1 MRLPNVFAQDD
12 ADDEK
17 IAAGWIDAHS
27 HVWSPDTTRWPLEAG
42 QTAAD
47 LKPPSFTPEELLAVA
62 GPEGVTRVVLIQHHI
77 YHGFD
82 NAYLIDCA
90 RRFPKRFVVT
100 GMIDD
105 RIAAPGA
112 LLKELAE
119 SRVRALRI
127 TSLIRPRTWLEGPG
141 MADLWK
147 TGAETGQPMCLLINP
162 GDLPAADAMCQKHP
176 DTPVVVD
183 HFARIGVDGQIR
195 DAEVKQL
202 CRLARH
208 ARTHVKISAYY
219 ALGRKAPPYDDLVP
233 MIRSVLDA
241 FGVERVMWASDC
253 PYQVD
258 EGHTY
263 ADSIG
268 LVRDRLDFL
277 SDGDRQWL
285 LRKTAEKV
293 YFS

>member
-1 MRLPNVFAQDD
+1 MAQDRPLS
-12 ADDEK
+12 DEE
-17 IAAGWIDAHS
+17 IARGYIDAHS
-27 HVWSPDTTRWPLEAG
+27 HVWSPDLARWPLIGG
-42 QTAAD
+42 QTAKD
-47 LKPPSFTPEELLAVA
+47 LAPPSFTPEELLTVA
-62 GPEGVTRVVLIQHHI
+62 APEGVTRVVLIQHHI

-90 RRFPKRFVVT
+90 RARPKQFVVT

-105 RIAAPGA
+105 RIAQPGA
-112 LLKELAE
+112 LLKELGE
-119 SRVRALRI
+119 HHVKALRI
-127 TSLIRPRTWLEGPG
+127 TSLIRPRTWLEGDG
-141 MADLWK
+141 MADLWR
-147 TGAETGQPMCLLINP
+147 TAAGTGQPMCLLINP
-162 GDLPAADAMCQKHP
+162 GDLPAADAMCEKHP

-195 DAEVKQL
+195 EGDVQRL

-208 ARTHVKISAYY
+208 PKTHVKISAYY
-219 ALGRKAPPYDDLVP
+219 ALGKKAPPYADLVP

-253 PYQVD
+253 PYQLG

-277 SDGDRQWL
+277 SPGDRDWL